1 MIGFAYNSQ
10 NEFCAV
16 LVQPYVRAKREATE
30 NEIQH
35 YMESLGFIMDYP
47 DEYHNE
53 QYEIFDAVPN
63 NVLYGMEFD
72 LCIVWNTI
80 FYLLKTGCQCLKH
93 SEPH

>member
-1 MIGFAYNSQ
+1 MIGFANNSQ

-16 LVQPYVRAKREATE
+16 LVQPYVRAKREASE
-30 NEIQH
+30 KEIQH

-63 NVLYGMEFD
+63 NVLYGIDEQLYFID
-72 LCIVWNTI
+72 TQIRLR
-80 FYLLKTGCQCLKH
+80 
-93 SEPH
+93 